1 MTTIITDSRFLT
13 NVMYAFQILLA
24 SSRNLILVGLIF
36 NLLDTFLPY
45 IILC

>member
-1 MTTIITDSRFLT
+1 MQTLNTDSSFLT
-13 NVMYAFQILLA
+13 YIIYVFEILLA
-24 SSRNLILVGLIF
+24 ASRNLILVGLIF